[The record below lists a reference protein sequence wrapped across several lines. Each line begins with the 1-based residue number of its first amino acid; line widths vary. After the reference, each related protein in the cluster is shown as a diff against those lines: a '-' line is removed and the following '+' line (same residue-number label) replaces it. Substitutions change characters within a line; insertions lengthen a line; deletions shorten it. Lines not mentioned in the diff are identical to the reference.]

1 MIACR
6 VESSAKLGRSEM
18 GEGVDRD
25 RRSEGWRRAGRL
37 LALFG
42 FLVAVAVGAYLSTA
56 ESWGTTTEA
65 SVSVRAGTTV
75 ISYSSER
82 PERNSGNE
90 DVMKFW
96 AAVLALVALV
106 GLLAAFNGL
115 TTLVWVVGGS
125 LSLLSFFGLWSIGM
139 FIAAVARVGIQPTSG
154 RWPRSATARAS
165 LPRLRA
171 NYYPVRLH
179 SGVIRWRGVEWKRW

>member
-6 VESSAKLGRSEM
+6 VERGTRPGRFEMSERI
-18 GEGVDRD
+18 DRD
-25 RRSEGWRRAGRL
+25 RQSGGWRRAGRV

-42 FLVAVAVGAYLSTA
+42 FLVAVTVGAYLATA

-96 AAVLALVALV
+96 AAVLVLVALV

-115 TTLVWVVGGS
+115 TTLAWVVGGS

-139 FIAAVARVGIQPTSG
+139 FIAPVALLEISAALCLTMSAAAG
-154 RWPRSATARAS
+154 RREA
-165 LPRLRA
+165 
-171 NYYPVRLH
+171 
-179 SGVIRWRGVEWKRW
+179 

>member
-1 MIACR
+1 
-6 VESSAKLGRSEM
+6 M

-37 LALFG
+37 LALLG

-139 FIAAVARVGIQPTSG
+139 FIAPVALLEISAALCLNMSAAAG
-154 RWPRSATARAS
+154 RREA
-165 LPRLRA
+165 
-171 NYYPVRLH
+171 
-179 SGVIRWRGVEWKRW
+179 